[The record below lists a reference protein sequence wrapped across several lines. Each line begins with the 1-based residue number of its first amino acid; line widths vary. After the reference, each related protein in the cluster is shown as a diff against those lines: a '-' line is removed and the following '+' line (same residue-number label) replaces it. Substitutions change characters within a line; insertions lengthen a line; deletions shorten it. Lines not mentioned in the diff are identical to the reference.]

1 MKYPSEQQEEQPQQ
15 QFTGYWIPVE
25 LNRLGLS
32 KTEQLLLSMIHSLEA
47 PAPKYCFASNK
58 FLAEHMDLSES
69 RVSFYITKFKRMGLI
84 KEIGF
89 DGRKRRMACLKENW
103 YKRDFEK
110 ELKDSNKELCVK
122 TRSEGKRNHVGGL
135 RENTNH
141 IVKKI
146 TKVIPPLSS
155 PHQKP
160 EPIKPKKKP
169 IEQSLRSEEEE
180 INLEKEFSLTAL
192 SPNERKRL
200 LKSEHSTEQILSAL
214 ELSKTQTIRKTL
226 MGLLLNILQ
235 NPDKWNAPDSNISPA
250 MQKALKY
257 NLLLSKVNP
266 ELAQENENLIK
277 IDRIKVLSLRG
288 LPILQLSIKALDFE
302 SDLKQ
307 AEKDLLEFK

>member
-1 MKYPSEQQEEQPQQ
+1 MKFPSEQQEEQPKQK
-15 QFTGYWIPVE
+15 FTGYWIPVE
-25 LNRLGLS
+25 LSHLGLS
-32 KTEQLLLSMIHSLEA
+32 RNEQFLLSILDSLES
-47 PAPKYCFASNK
+47 PAPNYCFASNK
-58 FLAEHMDLSES
+58 YLAEHMDLSES
-69 RVSFYITKFKRMGLI
+69 RVSFYLTKFKRMGLI
-84 KEIGF
+84 AEVGF
-89 DGRKRRMACLKENW
+89 DGRRRRIACLKENW

-110 ELKDSNKELCVK
+110 ETKTSKKELCVK
-122 TRSEGKRNHVGGL
+122 SRSETTRPHECGL
-135 RENTNH
+135 RESTNH

-146 TKVIPPLSS
+146 TKIIPPLSS
-155 PHQKP
+155 PHKKA
-160 EPIKPKKKP
+160 EPMKPKKKP

-180 INLEKEFSLTAL
+180 INLEKEFSQTAL

-200 LKSEHSTEQILSAL
+200 LKSEYSTAQILEAL